1 MTTETIKVPDVGGA
15 ESVEVI
21 EVSVSVGDSVELE
34 QSLIVLESDKASM
47 EVPSPSAGKITKLH
61 VKEGATV
68 AEGDAIADIEIEGES
83 AASSKQNEAAPEAD
97 AQTQSA
103 VAEPETPTTK
113 QPATAVLAASSIEK
127 VFLPDIGEAEGVE
140 AIEVSVAVGDTVAEG
155 DSIVVLESDKAS
167 MEVPAPSAGTV
178 HAVHIKEGDQLAEGS
193 LLIELKVDVGGQE
206 AAEPA
211 QSEPHAA
218 PPAPTPAANKTIASE
233 VAQDLPKIADA
244 AIAERHAGGDVHAG
258 PAVRKLAR
266 ELGVDL
272 SRVKGSGPKNR
283 IVKDDVQAFIK
294 AALKS
299 GGTAGASAVPA
310 VPAIDFSKFGPVDQQ
325 PLSKLHK
332 LTAQNMARSWLNV
345 PHVTHFDD
353 ADITELEDFR
363 VSLKPDMEKRGVKLS
378 PLPFIVKACAVAL
391 QMNPAFNASILP
403 DGEQI
408 AYKQYYH
415 IGLAVDTPAGL
426 MVPVL
431 RDVNK
436 KSIWE
441 IAEEMNVLSTKARD
455 RKLSP
460 AEMQGACFTISSLG
474 NIGGIGFTPIVNT
487 PEVGILGVSRMTIKP
502 VFIDGEFVPRK
513 MLPLSLSYDHRA
525 VNGAH
530 AGRFMTDLCQLMA
543 DIRRQLL

>member
-1 MTTETIKVPDVGGA
+1 MTTETVKVPDVGGA

-21 EVSVSVGDSVELE
+21 EVSVGVGDSVELE

-47 EVPSPSAGKITKLH
+47 EVPSPTAGKITKLH
-61 VKEGATV
+61 VEEGATV
-68 AEGDAIADIEIEGES
+68 AEGDAIVDIEVGAAAGNEAEVKAEAGAQAQTAAAAPDTPIVKQS
-83 AASSKQNEAAPEAD
+83 AAEVPAAA
-97 AQTQSA
+97 
-103 VAEPETPTTK
+103 
-113 QPATAVLAASSIEK
+113 SIEK
-127 VFLPDIGEAEGVE
+127 ILLPDIGEAEGVE

-167 MEVPAPSAGTV
+167 MEVPAPSAGIV
-178 HAVHIKEGDQLAEGS
+178 HAVHVKEGDQLARGS
-193 LLIELKVDVGGQE
+193 VLIELQVE
-206 AAEPA
+206 AAGQGAVA
-211 QSEPHAA
+211 QEHSAQQA
-218 PPAPTPAANKTIASE
+218 TTPAPVSE
-233 VAQDLPKIADA
+233 KAGAVKPLQDLPKVADVA
-244 AIAERHAGGDVHAG
+244 VAERQAGGDVHAG

-272 SRVKGSGPKNR
+272 SRVNGSGPKGR
-283 IVKDDVQAFIK
+283 VLKDDVQAFIK
-294 AALKS
+294 AALKP
-299 GGTAGASAVPA
+299 GGGAGAVPT
-310 VPAIDFSKFGPVDQQ
+310 VPAIDFSQFGAIDQQ

-332 LTAQNMARSWLNV
+332 LTARNMARSWLNV

-363 VSLKPDMEKRGVKLS
+363 ASLKPDMEKRGVKLS

-391 QMNPAFNASILP
+391 RMNPDFNASLLP

-408 AYKQYYH
+408 VYKQFYH
-415 IGLAVDTPAGL
+415 IGLAVDTAAGL
-426 MVPVL
+426 MVPML

-441 IAEEMNVLSTKARD
+441 IAEEMTVLSTKARE

-460 AEMQGACFTISSLG
+460 ADMQGACFTISSLG
-474 NIGGIGFTPIVNT
+474 NIGGLGFTPIVNT
-487 PEVGILGVSRMTIKP
+487 PEVGILGVSRTTIKP

-525 VNGAH
+525 VNGVH

>member
-1 MTTETIKVPDVGGA
+1 MTTETVRVPDVGGA

-47 EVPSPSAGKITKLH
+47 EVPSPSAGKISKLH
-61 VKEGATV
+61 VEEGATV
-68 AEGDAIADIEIEGES
+68 TEGDAIVDIEIEGE
-83 AASSKQNEAAPEAD
+83 AAAGGKEDEATPD
-97 AQTQSA
+97 VGVQAQST
-103 VAEPETPTTK
+103 VAEPDIPAAK
-113 QPATAVLAASSIEK
+113 QSAPPAASSIEK
-127 VFLPDIGEAEGVE
+127 VLLPDIGEAEGVE

-167 MEVPAPSAGTV
+167 MEVPAPSAGVV
-178 HAVHIKEGDQLAEGS
+178 HAVHVSEGDQLAQGS
-193 LLIELKVDVGGQE
+193 MLIELKVDAAGSTQSESHAPSPAPAPAASKAV

-211 QSEPHAA
+211 H
-218 PPAPTPAANKTIASE
+218 
-233 VAQDLPKIADA
+233 DLPKIADA
-244 AIAERHAGGDVHAG
+244 AVAQRQAGGDVHAG

-272 SRVKGSGPKNR
+272 SRVKGSGPKSR
-283 IVKDDVQAFIK
+283 ILKDDVQAFIK

-299 GGTAGASAVPA
+299 GGAAGTSAVPA
-310 VPAIDFSKFGPVDQQ
+310 VPTIDFSQFGAIDQQ

-353 ADITELEDFR
+353 ADITELEEFR
-363 VSLKPDMEKRGVKLS
+363 ASLKPDMEKRGVKLS

-403 DGEQI
+403 GGEQI

-441 IAEEMNVLSTKARD
+441 IAEEMTVLSTKARD

-487 PEVGILGVSRMTIKP
+487 PEVGILGVSRTAIKP